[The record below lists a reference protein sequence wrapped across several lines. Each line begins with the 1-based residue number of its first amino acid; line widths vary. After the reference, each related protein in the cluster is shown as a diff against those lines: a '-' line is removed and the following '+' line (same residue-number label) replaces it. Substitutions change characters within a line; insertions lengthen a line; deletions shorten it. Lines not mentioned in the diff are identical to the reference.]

1 MAGYEAGF
9 RDLTEEV
16 RNRDLP
22 VDGDIPAWLDGA
34 LYRNGPARWTVGD
47 AEADHW
53 FDGLAHLTRFGFDDG
68 AVRYTNRFPR
78 TDAYHTAVED
88 GSFAGQ
94 FSSTDGYLTRVKSM
108 LAGES
113 TDNAN
118 VHVARIGDDLVALTE
133 TPNWL
138 RLDPE
143 SLESRGTLDYADD
156 LTAHHVTAHL
166 RQDPD
171 TGAHWGYF
179 TKFGRENEYVL
190 FRIPEGSTRR
200 ERVAS
205 VTVDRPAYMHSFALT
220 PNYAVLVEPPL
231 TTHPAKF
238 LLPGSGGFIDN
249 YDWRP
254 ERGTRFLVFRRET
267 SELVEEATVPA
278 FFTFHT
284 ANAFE
289 RESEAGD
296 ADELA
301 VDLVAYDDD
310 SAVTDLSIA
319 ALRGGD
325 AGFPS
330 GELRRYRLPLERGG
344 PSHDH
349 LADAVEMPR
358 FSPRVHTREYEHV
371 FAQSTDMDDGNALV
385 RVDVGDGGTVEARWE
400 EPGVYS
406 GEPVFVPC
414 PDGEAES
421 DGVVLSLCL
430 DADAERSL
438 LVVLDGDLDELARAP
453 LPHAVPFGFHG
464 EYFGE

>member
-9 RDLTEEV
+9 RDLTEECLD
-16 RNRDLP
+16 RDLP
-22 VDGDIPAWLDGA
+22 VEGAIPAWLDGA
-34 LYRNGPARWTVGD
+34 LYRNGPARWSVGD

-53 FDGLAHLTRFGFDDG
+53 FDGLAHLTRFAFEDG
-68 AVRYTNRFPR
+68 AVRYSNRFPR
-78 TDAYHTAVED
+78 TGAYRAAVED

-94 FSSTDGYLTRVKSM
+94 FSSTDGYLARVTSM

-118 VHVARIGDDLVALTE
+118 VHVARLGGGLVALTE

-138 RLDPE
+138 RIDPE
-143 SLESRGTLDYADD
+143 TLESRGPLAYDD
-156 LTAHHVTAHL
+156 ELTAHHVTAHL
-166 RQDPD
+166 RRDPE

-179 TKFGRENEYVL
+179 TRFGRTNEYVL
-190 FRIPEGSTRR
+190 FRIPDGTTRR
-200 ERVAS
+200 EQVARVA
-205 VTVDRPAYMHSFALT
+205 VDRPAYMHSFALT
-220 PNYAVLVEPPL
+220 PTYAVLVEPPL

-254 ERGTRFLVFRRET
+254 DRGTRFLVVRRD
-267 SELVEEATVPA
+267 SGELVREATVPA

-289 RESEAGD
+289 RGD
-296 ADELA
+296 DDAELV
-301 VDLVAYDDD
+301 VDLVAYADD

-330 GELRRYRLPLERGG
+330 GELRRYRLPLDGG
-344 PSHDH
+344 DPGAEQ
-349 LADAVEMPR
+349 LAADVEMPR
-358 FSPRVHTREYEHV
+358 FSPDVHTREYEHA

-385 RVDVGDGGTVEARWE
+385 RVDVADGAGITQRWE
-400 EPGVYS
+400 EPGIYS
-406 GEPVFVPC
+406 GEPVFVPR
-414 PDGEAES
+414 PDGDAEA

-438 LVVLDGDLDELARAP
+438 LVVLDGELEALARAP

-464 EYFGE
+464 EYFRG